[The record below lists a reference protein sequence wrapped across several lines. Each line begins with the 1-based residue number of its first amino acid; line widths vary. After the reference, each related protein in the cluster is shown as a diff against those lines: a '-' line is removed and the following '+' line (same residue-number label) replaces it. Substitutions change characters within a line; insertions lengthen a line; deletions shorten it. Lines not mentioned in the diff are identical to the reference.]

1 MKMYF
6 FPLLAVLVWGG
17 VSCASNKTA
26 SFVGENDD
34 FLTDDSG
41 AGSVAL
47 GNVDV
52 GIIKAFSSKVAKE
65 SAAAVYDG
73 TNDIV
78 TLEFQSAGGTHN
90 RQYWTARAR
99 DGFIGALAQYEAS
112 YEARDLPR
120 GFLSSGKRN
129 VYGKSEILIHW
140 WALSFSNR
148 SRGQSRLDFGYL
160 FKDRNPYFTVTQNE
174 AKDTYVNPKNNSAQ
188 VTLYFT
194 RAMAQELAAL
204 FAEENLYASI
214 SRQ

>member
-6 FPLLAVLVWGG
+6 FPLLAALVLGG
-17 VSCASNKTA
+17 VSCASNQA
-26 SFVGENDD
+26 SSFGENDD
-34 FLTDDSG
+34 FLADDSG
-41 AGSVAL
+41 GGSAAL

-65 SAAAVYDG
+65 SAAAVYDSA
-73 TNDIV
+73 NDIV
-78 TLEFQSAGGTHN
+78 TLEFQSAGGVHN
-90 RQYWTARAR
+90 RQYWTGRAR
-99 DGFIGALAQYEAS
+99 DAFINALAQYEVS

-120 GFLSSGKRN
+120 GFLSAGKRN
-129 VYGKSEILIHW
+129 IYGKSEILIHW

-160 FKDRNPYFTVTQNE
+160 FKDRSPYFTVTQNE
-174 AKDTYVNPKNNSAQ
+174 AKDTYVNPKNNSTQ

-204 FAEENLYASI
+204 FAEENLYAAVN
-214 SRQ
+214 RR